1 MVIQVRQR
9 LDEDIIRKVFEKN
22 KVALVR
28 NITFVERVRIN
39 FGGHRWIALVYI
51 LSPENDTA
59 FGQIANKHCYSD
71 CPQPL
76 SDNIR

>member
-39 FGGHRWIALVYI
+39 FGGHRWIALVYT
-51 LSPENDTA
+51 LSPKMIQRS
-59 FGQIANKHCYSD
+59 G
-71 CPQPL
+71 
-76 SDNIR
+76 R